1 MTKPA
6 ITWYAEYD
14 ASLMGLTDGAL
25 VETWAD
31 AGGTATRDL
40 VGTGTERP
48 TFVASSADFS
58 GRAVVSFDGTNNR
71 LFRNSSDF
79 GSLTQGY
86 TFVLVAKIDQKT
98 STQVPF
104 SSKAES
110 PHPSQIGLNA
120 LASNHATAP
129 NRFAAWAG
137 SLLTASSAPIGDVQV
152 VVVYINGSSSYI
164 RVDGVLVASGNTGTR
179 SLIGFALGQKYETL
193 LAGGTTWGAPA
204 QMRVGYV
211 AVKSGAL
218 TTQELADF
226 EAWADTYYLG
236 APAGDPPQGTTTIS
250 SVTPADTSASVTYSY
265 NDTDRTGFE
274 YRLDA
279 GTAASLGA
287 SPATITGLTA
297 STTYDLEVRAI
308 NATGAGAWSAVS
320 TFTTT
325 AAIVYAD
332 EYNVIAGSA
341 FGGPPR
347 TAHYKHGYLFVGS
360 VQQAGHNQRVSRLIG
375 STWTH
380 TTVATLAGSADVH
393 NNPGVYVGADN
404 HVYTAYCGHGAT
416 TGISVRRSATQYGI
430 DFGAPVTISTSGL
443 AAYYPQMIEIGA
455 RLYLFAGIG
464 ANRDIQYCHSDD
476 NGATWSTWTL
486 LFDGDSGQRPYWML
500 SEVDGEVAMCITRTN
515 PQDVAAGTNP
525 AFFARFDGTTWRNA
539 SGTAYT
545 LPITTATGQIMFDSA
560 TVSANA
566 GYFHAV
572 AKDGAGRWFSIIPG
586 LSQAG
591 VVLNVYL
598 CRYDGGWSQT
608 ALPAQ
613 AYSEGSVILKNAT
626 DYEFS
631 TVIEFSGVDQL
642 VRVTSADSGTTWSVE
657 RLTDG
662 ALTRDRSAL
671 RKVFGIG
678 APEYFIYADITR
690 VSNTDW
696 TCDIYQTFNT
706 TVIPATEI
714 RYQLKSNGTPVA
726 DETGIKYALFN
737 GTDPTTWSQIGSG
750 TIASDA
756 TGFVAIDTDT
766 TPPGTTRYLVLTKND
781 GTELNGS
788 GAQGPVV
795 TEVVA

>member
-1 MTKPA
+1 
-6 ITWYAEYD
+6 
-14 ASLMGLTDGAL
+14 
-25 VETWAD
+25 
-31 AGGTATRDL
+31 
-40 VGTGTERP
+40 
-48 TFVASSADFS
+48 
-58 GRAVVSFDGTNNR
+58 
-71 LFRNSSDF
+71 
-79 GSLTQGY
+79 
-86 TFVLVAKIDQKT
+86 
-98 STQVPF
+98 
-104 SSKAES
+104 
-110 PHPSQIGLNA
+110 
-120 LASNHATAP
+120 
-129 NRFAAWAG
+129 
-137 SLLTASSAPIGDVQV
+137 
-152 VVVYINGSSSYI
+152 
-164 RVDGVLVASGNTGTR
+164 
-179 SLIGFALGQKYETL
+179 
-193 LAGGTTWGAPA
+193 
-204 QMRVGYV
+204 
-211 AVKSGAL
+211 
-218 TTQELADF
+218 
-226 EAWADTYYLG
+226 
-236 APAGDPPQGTTTIS
+236 
-250 SVTPADTSASVTYSY
+250 
-265 NDTDRTGFE
+265 
-274 YRLDA
+274 
-279 GTAASLGA
+279 
-287 SPATITGLTA
+287 
-297 STTYDLEVRAI
+297 
-308 NATGAGAWSAVS
+308 
-320 TFTTT
+320 
-325 AAIVYAD
+325 
-332 EYNVIAGSA
+332 
-341 FGGPPR
+341 
-347 TAHYKHGYLFVGS
+347 
-360 VQQAGHNQRVSRLIG
+360 
-375 STWTH
+375 
-380 TTVATLAGSADVH
+380 
-393 NNPGVYVGADN
+393 
-404 HVYTAYCGHGAT
+404 
-416 TGISVRRSATQYGI
+416 
-430 DFGAPVTISTSGL
+430 
-443 AAYYPQMIEIGA
+443 
-455 RLYLFAGIG
+455 
-464 ANRDIQYCHSDD
+464 
-476 NGATWSTWTL
+476 
-486 LFDGDSGQRPYWML
+486 
-500 SEVDGEVAMCITRTN
+500 MCITRTN